1 MFTSYA
7 EYDLLHTRKYLL
19 LFENFGLGSLHHEYV
34 GLAGAKPQFNSV
46 APYSFVDELIIFCR
60 EMEYFP

>member
-19 LFENFGLGSLHHEYV
+19 LFENFGLGSLYHEYV
-34 GLAGAKPQFNSV
+34 GLAGANPQFNSV
-46 APYSFVDELIIFCR
+46 APYRFVDD
-60 EMEYFP
+60 